1 MHEENLMA
9 MAKLSLNTQFVEVK
23 DDSFLSPETL
33 KKRREAALEVLSLLN
48 RKFYA
53 LDGSPHA
60 PTILFA
66 AAWLAGTSLYR
77 SLQQKKY
84 SLPGRVIAL
93 QDLNTEWDTLVYL
106 LEEYTLQRA
115 DVPVGRIVLA
125 AMAAPQSFK
134 PQIGMSDVQ
143 GELWEQYSAV
153 MEARG
158 FNTLESAGVG
168 VLLCSIL
175 IQQYSQAGW
184 IDVEAATGI
193 AAQGIFEAARQ
204 CLLP

>member
-1 MHEENLMA
+1 MVMA
-9 MAKLSLNTQFVEVK
+9 NLSLKVKLVEVK
-23 DDSFLSPETL
+23 EDPFFLPDPL
-33 KKRREAALEVLSLLN
+33 KKKREAALEMLSLLN
-48 RKFYA
+48 TKFHTP
-53 LDGSPHA
+53 DSNPHA
-60 PTILFA
+60 PTVLFA

-84 SLPGRVIAL
+84 SLPSRFIAL
-93 QDLNTEWDTLVYL
+93 QDLNAEWDSLVYL

-115 DVPVGRIVLA
+115 DIPVGRIVLA

-134 PQIGMSDVQ
+134 PQLGMPDVQ
-143 GELWEQYSAV
+143 AELWEQYSAV

-158 FNTLESAGVG
+158 FNSLESARVG

-193 AAQGIFEAARQ
+193 AAQSIFEAARQ

>member
-1 MHEENLMA
+1 MA
-9 MAKLSLNTQFVEVK
+9 MANLSLKTQLVEVK
-23 DDSFLSPETL
+23 EDSFFLPETL
-33 KKRREAALEVLSLLN
+33 KKGHEAALEVLSLLN
-48 RKFYA
+48 TKF
-53 LDGSPHA
+53 LTSDGNPHA
-60 PTILFA
+60 PTVLFA
-66 AAWLAGTSLYR
+66 AAWLAGTSLHR

-84 SLPGRVIAL
+84 TLPGRVIAL

-134 PQIGMSDVQ
+134 PQIGPSDVQ
-143 GELWEQYSAV
+143 GELWEQYSA
-153 MEARG
+153 MIEARG
-158 FNTLESAGVG
+158 FNSLESAPVG

-175 IQQYSQAGW
+175 IQRYSQAGL

-204 CLLP
+204 CLFP

>member
-1 MHEENLMA
+1 MVMA
-9 MAKLSLNTQFVEVK
+9 NLSLKTKLVEVK
-23 DDSFLSPETL
+23 EDPFFLPEPL
-33 KKRREAALEVLSLLN
+33 KKKHEAAREMLSLLN
-48 RKFYA
+48 TKFRTS
-53 LDGSPHA
+53 DGNPHA
-60 PTILFA
+60 PTVLFA

-84 SLPGRVIAL
+84 SLPGRFIAL
-93 QDLNTEWDTLVYL
+93 QDLNTEWDSLVYL

-115 DVPVGRIVLA
+115 DIPVGRIVLA

-134 PQIGMSDVQ
+134 PQLGVSDVQ
-143 GELWEQYSAV
+143 AELWEQYGAV

-158 FNTLESAGVG
+158 FNSLESARVG

-193 AAQGIFEAARQ
+193 AAQSIFEAARQ